1 MFCDDKACLDSAEED
16 NENLKV
22 SVRID
27 AIKDDNRLYVWSKDE
42 YKNYRQRLSKRLL
55 ELEMED
61 ERRSDIDKKIYTL
74 TIKRDGLRKYRKKM
88 VFFFLFS
95 LTFFIITLVLV
106 FGLSDLF
113 PAVLTAVSLFI
124 ACDSIVELSKRVD
137 ELTRIEISLINIEIK
152 NLEGRRGGNK

>member
-74 TIKRDGLRKYRKKM
+74 TIKRDELRKSSKKLRFSF
-88 VFFFLFS
+88 VFLLVFCLVVIFLLFLVETMATSILMAIFLFVVYDY
-95 LTFFIITLVLV
+95 TF
-106 FGLSDLF
+106 
-113 PAVLTAVSLFI
+113 
-124 ACDSIVELSKRVD
+124 ELSRCVD
-137 ELTRIEISLINIEIK
+137 KQKHVEISLINIEIK
-152 NLEGRRGGNK
+152 NLEGRRVGNK